1 MGNEVWWTLPLS
13 IAAHAAIAGA
23 LLMPRGDA
31 PPPGGDPT
39 PALAGETF
47 ELPAPDTQEAPL
59 ANASPSPDE
68 VGAPAPAE
76 AEDAPAR
83 PPPPRAGRSAARP
96 SNAGRP
102 SAGRP
107 SRADGDEGGA
117 SGSGLAYGAVGD
129 RSASDLLTAITHGFA
144 QGASGD
150 PAWRSAPIGPA
161 GEATLVLTLDESG
174 HLESEQIVGS
184 PSPALASGIR
194 RTLALVRGRPFV
206 ARGKV
211 TKLHLVASVST
222 DSVHDATGGDV
233 FAIGRSVAGG
243 EGHGWFALAIGRRID
258 LRVRG
263 ERGR

>member
-1 MGNEVWWTLPLS
+1 MWWTLPLS
-13 IAAHAAIAGA
+13 IGAHVAIAGA
-23 LLMPRGDA
+23 VLA
-31 PPPGGDPT
+31 PHGRPSEPPGDPA

-59 ANASPSPDE
+59 ANASPAPDDL
-68 VGAPAPAE
+68 GAPAPSE
-76 AEDAPAR
+76 AADAPAR
-83 PPPPRAGRSAARP
+83 PVPPRTGKHATRP

-107 SRADGDEGGA
+107 TQGDGDEGGS
-117 SGSGLAYGAVGD
+117 SGSGLVYGAVGD
-129 RSASDLLTAITHGFA
+129 RSATDLLTAITHGFA

-150 PAWRSAPIGPA
+150 PAWRSAPIGSA

-174 HLESEQIVGS
+174 HLEGEQLLGS

-206 ARGKV
+206 AKGKV
-211 TKLHLVASVST
+211 TKLHLVANVST

-258 LRVRG
+258 LRARVR
-263 ERGR
+263 